1 MQAVAAFRNFNRIY
15 TRQLGLLSDSLY
27 DSSFSLSEVRV
38 LYELAH
44 QEKLTASD
52 LVKELG
58 LDPGYLSRILRGF
71 GKSGFVDKI
80 PSKQDRRQLFL
91 RLTERG
97 RGAFALMDR
106 ASSRQISAMLNKL
119 SSTDQKRLVEAM
131 STVQQIIGPAPASN
145 PSYILRTHQPGD
157 MGWMVHRH
165 GVLYSQEYGY
175 DERFEALVAEIA
187 AEFIQNFDPQRE
199 RCWIAEK
206 NGENVGCVLLVRKSE
221 GVAKLRVLLV
231 ETSARGMGIGKRLV
245 DECVRFAR
253 RCGYKKIMLW
263 TQSELTSAR
272 HIYQQAGFRL
282 AGKERHNSWS
292 RTNLVAETWELKL

>member
-1 MQAVAAFRNFNRIY
+1 MQAVAAVRSFNRVY
-15 TRQLGLLSDSLY
+15 TRQLGLLSESLY
-27 DSSFSLSEVRV
+27 ESSFSLSEVRV

-71 GKSGFVDKI
+71 GKSGFVEKI
-80 PSKQDRRQLFL
+80 PSKQDRRHLFL
-91 RLTERG
+91 QLTERG
-97 RGAFALMDR
+97 RTAFAPLDR

-119 SSTDQKRLVEAM
+119 SRADQKRLVEAM

-187 AEFIQNFDPQRE
+187 AEFIRNFDPHRE
-199 RCWIAEK
+199 RCWVAEK
-206 NGENVGCVLLVRKSE
+206 DGENVGCVLLVKKSE
-221 GVAKLRVLLV
+221 SVAKLRVLLV
-231 ETSARGMGIGKRLV
+231 EPSARGMGIGKRLV
-245 DECVRFAR
+245 EECVRFAR

-263 TQSELTSAR
+263 TQSELTGAR